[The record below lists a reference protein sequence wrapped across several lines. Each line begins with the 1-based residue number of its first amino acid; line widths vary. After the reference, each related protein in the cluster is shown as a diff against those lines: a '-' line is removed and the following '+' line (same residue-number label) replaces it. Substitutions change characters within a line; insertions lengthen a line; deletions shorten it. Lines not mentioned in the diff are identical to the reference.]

1 MTFTEA
7 VRTCLSK
14 FADGNGRATRS
25 EFWYFYLFYI
35 VVWVA
40 VQVIDIPILTMASLA
55 LIIPNIAASVR
66 RMHDIDKSG
75 WFVLIPIYNLILLAT
90 PGTVGPNRYGPDPA
104 DPGNWAPPTIANA
117 GQGFPNFPNP
127 ESDLQDEYWGAPT
140 PYSPTQKTRYPGW
153 LGWALLAASP
163 IFAFSPFIIGGIGA
177 QLTCEGGLA
186 AANEGNCG
194 WAALP
199 WAMIM
204 TIPGGILMAVVG
216 LVMGIISAF
225 RKG

>member
-1 MTFTEA
+1 MDE
-7 VRTCLSK
+7 
-14 FADGNGRATRS
+14 
-25 EFWYFYLFYI
+25 
-35 VVWVA
+35 
-40 VQVIDIPILTMASLA
+40 Q
-55 LIIPNIAASVR
+55 
-66 RMHDIDKSG
+66 
-75 WFVLIPIYNLILLAT
+75 
-90 PGTVGPNRYGPDPA
+90 
-104 DPGNWAPPTIANA
+104 NA
-117 GQGFPNFPNP
+117 GLPKFPQP
-127 ESDLQDEYWGAPT
+127 ESGMPVLHTGAPT

-216 LVMGIISAF
+216 LVMGIISAV
-225 RKG
+225 RKA